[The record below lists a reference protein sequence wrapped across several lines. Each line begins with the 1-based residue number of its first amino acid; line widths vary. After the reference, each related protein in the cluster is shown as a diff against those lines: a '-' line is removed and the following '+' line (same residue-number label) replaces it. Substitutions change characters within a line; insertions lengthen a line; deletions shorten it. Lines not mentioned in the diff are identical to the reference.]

1 MVSKKM
7 GQRQPPFVMLLT
19 NQGRKEGSKN
29 KEGRKAARQQAM
41 QQKAKKLQQK
51 QNYIDPP

>member
-1 MVSKKM
+1 M